1 MTQIM
6 DQFEK
11 QFEDLDVQSE
21 YVENTIN
28 QTTALS
34 TPQDQ
39 VDELIAQVS
48 SLSLLFSFTFFIF
61 HFSFFLDSQNT
72 NSFNCLLLGC

>member
-1 MTQIM
+1 MTKIM
-6 DQFEK
+6 DEFEK

-39 VDELIAQVS
+39 VDELIAQVNI
-48 SLSLLFSFTFFIF
+48 LFPNETYTK
-61 HFSFFLDSQNT
+61 HMKT
-72 NSFNCLLLGC
+72 H